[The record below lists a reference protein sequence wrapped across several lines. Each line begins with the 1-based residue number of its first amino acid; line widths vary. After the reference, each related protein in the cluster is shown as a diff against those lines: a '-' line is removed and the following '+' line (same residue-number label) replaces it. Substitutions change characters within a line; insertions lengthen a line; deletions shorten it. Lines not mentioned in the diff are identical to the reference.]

1 MKKLTIFAAALL
13 FSVAAFA
20 QEEEDNSIVLSNYH
34 QGESTYNL
42 TYTNMYS
49 DQYLTFV
56 ENESGYWEEVPATGY
71 VFGHNNKKTK
81 WVAEG
86 FIAPSKMKFQS
97 ANAWVSKLTA
107 ASSESTVTFF
117 LGAIENNDIVTKAT
131 AVYNISAMQ
140 TYLAE
145 HDGILPIVF
154 YEEDGQTI
162 KEIELANG
170 TVFMLGYMLDYTN
183 PGDTIAIEH
192 TYRSDDAAESYPS
205 TIYLYDSYASQV
217 FDEQTHEVID
227 TTLNYELV
235 RWETAYTD
243 AKRSASLAVWVYGEK
258 LEDEEPDAIANVEAI
273 NVAVYPNPA
282 SEELRIEN
290 AENANIRIFNILGKE
305 VYSTDRAANLERV
318 NVKDFAKG
326 TYFVRIE
333 KEGKVASQKV
343 LIAR

>member
-42 TYTNMYS
+42 TYTNMYG
-49 DQYLTFV
+49 DQYLTYV
-56 ENESGYWEEVPATGY
+56 KNGSGYWEEVPATGY
-71 VFGHNNKKTK
+71 VFGQNNKKTK

-86 FIAPSKMKFQS
+86 FIAPSRMKFQS

-131 AVYNISAMQ
+131 AVYNISAMR

-145 HDGILPIVF
+145 HDGILPIAF

-192 TYRSDDAAESYPS
+192 AYRSDDAAETYPS
-205 TIYLYDSYASQV
+205 TIYLYDSYFYTDQ
-217 FDEQTHEVID
+217 ETGD
-227 TTLNYELV
+227 TLQGYDVV
-235 RWETAYTD
+235 RWATAYTE
-243 AKRSASLAVWVYGEK
+243 AKRSVSLAMWVYGEAM
-258 LEDEEPDAIANVEAI
+258 EEEPEAIANVEAI
-273 NVAVYPNPA
+273 NVAIYPNPA